1 MKHVTVDT
9 AVLITLIDDKPGASV
24 VRELLKRHKDGKINL
39 FVSNRVFEHDTRKMR
54 VAQVEK
60 LRALLSDHNVEIESS
75 GFRTDFSLLSGGD
88 VLSGGSS
95 ERTSEEMF
103 SFTKLVG
110 KDPIEEYPASK
121 TISRKL
127 GDYDSLRDH
136 FATKKDVF
144 LTLDTKHY
152 LATELRQKYQKDLGL
167 VILSPAEFLENC
179 NAER

>member
-24 VRELLKRHKDGKINL
+24 IRELFKWHKDGKINL
-39 FVSNRVFEHDTRKMR
+39 FVSNRVFEHDTSKMR
-54 VAQVEK
+54 AAQVDE
-60 LRALLSDHNVEIESS
+60 LRALLSNHNVEIESS

-88 VLSGGSS
+88 LLNGGSS
-95 ERTSEEMF
+95 TRTSEEMS

-110 KDPIEEYPASK
+110 KDPTEEYPSSK

-127 GDYDSLRDH
+127 GDYDSLTDH
-136 FATKKDVF
+136 FATNKDVF

-152 LATELRQKYQKDLGL
+152 LAMALRQKYQEELGL
-167 VILSPAEFLENC
+167 IILSPEEFLANC
-179 NAER
+179 RAAL